1 VKLLHLLK
9 TFLRSR
15 FVRVA
20 FLGCIGVIVQTSIFE
35 TLSFWLKIMEPST
48 AVLVSAEFGI
58 LTSFFLNNRFTFDG
72 HAKKPLLVRLL
83 RFHIVVSGSLAIQ
96 WISIFIAEHTTT
108 SFLIIQCAYIAGIVI
123 GFISNYIGYSL
134 WVWQHHESTTELK

>member
-1 VKLLHLLK
+1 MKLLHLLK

-58 LTSFFLNNRFTFDG
+58 LTSFSLNNRFTFNG
-72 HAKKPLLVRLL
+72 HTAKPLWMRLL
-83 RFHIVVSGSLAIQ
+83 RFHVVVSGSLAIQ
-96 WISIFIAEHTTT
+96 WISIFIAEHITT
-108 SFLIIQCAYIAGIVI
+108 SVLAIQCAYIMGVLI
-123 GFISNYIGYSL
+123 GFIFNYIGYSL
-134 WVWQHHESTTELK
+134 WVWQHHEHPVNP